1 MVKFSRATEDEL
13 HVLAKA
19 AAVRLQRAEEEAQAA
34 DKDSPPI
41 LVNHDPSAAV
51 VSLYAGALGDTSR
64 PLMQFGGVQ
73 IVGKHSDPKREPI
86 AFVVADPTPQ
96 FEPEAIPAFDPAAL
110 RKVLQGFGHSPV
122 EVERRVHEARM
133 DAASRG
139 QPIKPD
145 AEPAPDLETI
155 CAALEAFSLPVR
167 KSDEQAFEA
176 RRRLGETLARQH
188 AELEALEVQAT
199 NYQRSFETLSA
210 QLDAL
215 MSPPPA
221 RRPGVKPAISGL
233 TRTVAE
239 DHRLGR
245 FKG

>member
-41 LVNHDPSAAV
+41 LVNHDPSAVV
-51 VSLYAGALGDTSR
+51 VSLYAGAPGDTSR

-110 RKVLQGFGHSPV
+110 RKVLQRFGHSPV

-167 KSDEQAFEA
+167 KSDEQVFEA